1 MPEADEL
8 ERILRTGREGR
19 AAEFKQTLSW
29 AENATRA
36 KVVKWALGTANLA
49 DGGVLAFGLQRVDPN
64 PLYELSGMSQA
75 DYESFNQD
83 SVSTTVNAHAT
94 PHIDLSVIHLPVDD
108 KLFVAIIVRQF
119 LDYPVICARD
129 FVVENRAIVTKGRLY
144 CRSRRTPETTEVQ
157 SPEDMRDII
166 DLATSRGLERYFRL
180 REIERRA
187 EGPPAREQFE
197 RQAEDLLR

>member
-1 MPEADEL
+1 MVPSGPSPPPPPPGSGVAETADTVRFRSLWSAAMPEADEL

-29 AENATRA
+29 AENATKA

-75 DYESFNQD
+75 DHDSFNQD

-94 PHIDLSVIHLPVDD
+94 PHIDLSVIHLPLDD
-108 KLFVAIIVRQF
+108 KL
-119 LDYPVICARD
+119 
-129 FVVENRAIVTKGRLY
+129 
-144 CRSRRTPETTEVQ
+144 
-157 SPEDMRDII
+157 
-166 DLATSRGLERYFRL
+166 
-180 REIERRA
+180 
-187 EGPPAREQFE
+187 
-197 RQAEDLLR
+197 

>member
-29 AENATRA
+29 AENATKA

-75 DYESFNQD
+75 DHDSFNQD

-94 PHIDLSVIHLPVDD
+94 PHIDLSVIHLPLDD
-108 KLFVAIIVRQF
+108 KLLVVIVVRQF

-129 FVVENRAIVTKGRLY
+129 FVVENRAVVTKGRLY
-144 CRSRRTPETTEVQ
+144 CAQARSTRSALARSLNSSGPSKELMSSSGDGTIRTSLVRSNDTLI
-157 SPEDMRDII
+157 S
-166 DLATSRGLERYFRL
+166 Y
-180 REIERRA
+180 RE
-187 EGPPAREQFE
+187 P
-197 RQAEDLLR
+197 

>member
-8 ERILRTGREGR
+8 ERILKTGREGR

-83 SVSTTVNAHAT
+83 SISTTVNTYAT
-94 PHIDLSVIHLPVDD
+94 PHVDLSVIHLPLDD

-119 LDYPVICARD
+119 LDHPVICARD
-129 FVVENRAIVTKGRLY
+129 FVIENRAVVTKGRVY

-166 DLATSRGLERYFRL
+166 ELATSRGLERYFRL